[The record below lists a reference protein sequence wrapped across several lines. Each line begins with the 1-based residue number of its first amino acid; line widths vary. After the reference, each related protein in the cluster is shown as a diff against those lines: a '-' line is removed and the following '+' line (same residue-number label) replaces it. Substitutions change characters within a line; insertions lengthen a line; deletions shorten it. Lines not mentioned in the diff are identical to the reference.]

1 MTTTIAIRRRRPPTE
16 DRTNAS
22 QTDGDE
28 RSSDLSPPP
37 PTLSAITPPPPTIPQ
52 GRGVEGKGVGAEKKG
67 VPRVGGQRRPMAA
80 DSMGSEVSEATRGG
94 GRGRVTLQVRKAG
107 A

>member
-37 PTLSAITPPPPTIPQ
+37 HSLRHHPPPPTIPQ

-67 VPRVGGQRRPMAA
+67 VPRVGGHRRPMAA